1 MFEGS
6 LLESRGVVVSRAQ
19 RWSAVGSAAVQL
31 MLAALIV
38 VVPLMRPQTLKL
50 FTQAPRLT
58 APPLPVRPPEIV
70 RMNAS
75 HTSVAP
81 SVPSLPTAIIGG
93 PRIISPV
100 PGLPTDE
107 PAGPMIGPISIGG
120 GPSTMPSLATGNGPV
135 VTVAPAAHIGPINIS
150 HGVSEGMLLAPIRPE
165 YPQIARAI
173 HVQGTVVVEA
183 VISKTGKIE
192 SAHAVS
198 GPAML
203 QQAAVDAVA
212 AARYR
217 PYLLS
222 GEPVEVQ
229 TTVTVVFRLGE

>member
-6 LLESRGVVVSRAQ
+6 LVESRGLVVSRAQ
-19 RWSAVGSAAVQL
+19 RWSAVGSATLQL

-38 VVPLMRPQTLKL
+38 VIPLMRPQTLKI
-50 FTQAPRLT
+50 FTQAPHLT
-58 APPLPVRPPEIV
+58 VPPLPVRPPVAV
-70 RMNAS
+70 RMV
-75 HTSVAP
+75 TSNPSSVGPSAP
-81 SVPSLPTAIIGG
+81 STPTQTFSGPTIVPRDPGMPSEDIPAPIGQISLGQ
-93 PRIISPV
+93 SN
-100 PGLPTDE
+100 
-107 PAGPMIGPISIGG
+107 
-120 GPSTMPSLATGNGPV
+120 TMPSLGTGNGPA
-135 VTVAPAAHIGPINIS
+135 VTVAHATQNGPINIS
-150 HGVSEGMLLAPIRPE
+150 RGVSEGMLLAPIRPE

-183 VISKTGKIE
+183 GIAKTGKIE